1 MPRPVVVASAC
12 TIVLTFVPLLA
23 AAQSGPPGQC
33 DCAPPAPA
41 HEPPPAWAAQKIGVA
56 LRVGSLGLGERDS
69 AEHQEVSTGGLGVRL
84 RVSRRLELEA
94 AIDHGEPR
102 DGSGDRVSITSAT
115 AAALLQLRP
124 DAPLGGYLLAGL
136 GATTRQWGEDGP
148 KDTRGHLAVGAGV
161 EYRFRH
167 LVIGAEVRLLA
178 LGEGDR
184 DAEVEPAG
192 LSAAAPSGEERDG
205 LGGGQVTLSGGW
217 YF

>member
-1 MPRPVVVASAC
+1 MPLRVVATFAC
-12 TIVLTFVPLLA
+12 TLVLTFVPLLA

-33 DCAPPAPA
+33 DCAPPALPP
-41 HEPPPAWAAQKIGVA
+41 EPPPAWAAQTIGVA
-56 LRVGSLGLGERDS
+56 LRVGSLGLGDRDS
-69 AEHQEVSTGGLGVRL
+69 AEHQEVGTGGLGVRL

-102 DGSGDRVSITSAT
+102 DGGGDLASITSAT

-124 DAPLGGYLLAGL
+124 DAQLGGYLLAGL

-161 EYRFRH
+161 EYRFGH
-167 LVIGAEVRLLA
+167 LVIGAELRILA

-184 DAEVEPAG
+184 DAEVGLDE
-192 LSAAAPSGEERDG
+192 LSAAAPSSDERDG
-205 LGGGQVTLSGGW
+205 RGGGQVTLSGGW